1 MIVKIL
7 GSGCS
12 NCNQLEKNA
21 KEAIATLGVQ
31 AEFVKV
37 KDFKEIAAYG
47 VLRTP
52 ALVVNEEVLS
62 FGKVLPVSEIVKL
75 LKDKI

>member
-12 NCNQLEKNA
+12 SCNQLEKNA

-62 FGKVLPVSEIVKL
+62 FGKVLPASEIEKL

>member
-1 MIVKIL
+1 MIIKIL

-12 NCNQLEKNA
+12 NCNQLEKNV
-21 KEAIATLGVQ
+21 KEAVAKLGVE

-37 KDFKEIAAYG
+37 KDFKDIAAYG

-52 ALVVNEEVLS
+52 ALVVNEEVIS
-62 FGKVLPVSEIVKL
+62 FGKVLPASEIEKL

>member
-21 KEAIATLGVQ
+21 KEAVAKLGVE